1 MALSWVSFWIDKRSV
16 PARVSLGITTVLAL
30 TTLMFGIQASLPRVG
45 HVKAID
51 VFLMGSFIFVFAAL
65 VEYAIICTFSNLFS
79 SGANPNLKGY
89 FQRRVIP
96 TMIFEENENLEITS
110 GESDTFHQVFER
122 KQVEFQVNVLLFL
135 ELLRELLGKTVPIGF
150 FHPFT
155 PTQILAQ
162 SPYCDPNFRAIPS
175 SRPNFSRIQVI
186 STQIFAQSRHPNQNF
201 RAIPS
206 SQPKF
211 SRNPGIQM
219 AILDT
224 PLYVE
229 PKNLQFP
236 PLSETK
242 SIPVT
247 FIWEFPTYPRE
258 IAAEK

>member
-1 MALSWVSFWIDKRSV
+1 
-16 PARVSLGITTVLAL
+16 
-30 TTLMFGIQASLPRVG
+30 MFGIQASLPRVG

-155 PTQILAQ
+155 SNQILAQ
-162 SPYCDPNFRAIPS
+162 SRYRDPNFRE
-175 SRPNFSRIQVI
+175 F
-186 STQIFAQSRHPNQNF
+186 T
-201 RAIPS
+201 S

-211 SRNPGIQM
+211 SRNPGIQV

-236 PLSETK
+236 PLSETR
-242 SIPVT
+242 SIHVT

>member
-155 PTQILAQ
+155 SNQILAQ
-162 SPYCDPNFRAIPS
+162 SRYRAADFREFTL
-175 SRPNFSRIQVI
+175 SRPTFL
-186 STQIFAQSRHPNQNF
+186 
-201 RAIPS
+201 
-206 SQPKF
+206 
-211 SRNPGIQM
+211 RNP
-219 AILDT
+219 LSRWLFWT
-224 PLYVE
+224 HHYTW
-229 PKNLQFP
+229 NLKICNFHP
-236 PLSETK
+236 
-242 SIPVT
+242 
-247 FIWEFPTYPRE
+247 
-258 IAAEK
+258 

>member
-1 MALSWVSFWIDKRSV
+1 
-16 PARVSLGITTVLAL
+16 
-30 TTLMFGIQASLPRVG
+30 MFGIQASLPRVG

-89 FQRRVIP
+89 FQRRVTP
-96 TMIFEENENLEITS
+96 TMIFEENENLEVTS

-162 SPYCDPNFRAIPS
+162 SPYCDSNFRAIPS

-186 STQIFAQSRHPNQNF
+186 STHNF

-236 PLSETK
+236 PLGETK

>member
-79 SGANPNLKGY
+79 SGTIPNLKGY

-135 ELLRELLGKTVPIGF
+135 ELLRELLGKTVPVGF
-150 FHPFT
+150 FHPLT

-162 SPYCDPNFRAIPS
+162 SRHPDPNFCEFTL
-175 SRPNFSRIQVI
+175 SR
-186 STQIFAQSRHPNQNF
+186 
-201 RAIPS
+201 
-206 SQPKF
+206 PKF
-211 SRNPGIQM
+211 SRNPVIPM
-219 AILDT
+219 AILNT

-229 PKNLQFP
+229 PKNLRFP
-236 PLSETK
+236 PLGETK

-247 FIWEFPTYPRE
+247 FIWEFPTHPGR
-258 IAAEK
+258 

>member
-51 VFLMGSFIFVFAAL
+51 VFLMSSFIFVFAAL

-79 SGANPNLKGY
+79 SGANPDFKGY

-135 ELLRELLGKTVPIGF
+135 ELLRELLGKTVPMGF

-155 PTQILAQ
+155 SNQILAQ
-162 SPYCDPNFRAIPS
+162 SRYRDPNFREFTL
-175 SRPNFSRIQVI
+175 SRPTFL
-186 STQIFAQSRHPNQNF
+186 
-201 RAIPS
+201 
-206 SQPKF
+206 
-211 SRNPGIQM
+211 RNP
-219 AILDT
+219 LSRWLFWT
-224 PLYVE
+224 HHYTW
-229 PKNLQFP
+229 NLKICNFHP
-236 PLSETK
+236 
-242 SIPVT
+242 
-247 FIWEFPTYPRE
+247 
-258 IAAEK
+258 

>member
-162 SPYCDPNFRAIPS
+162 SRYCDP
-175 SRPNFSRIQVI
+175 
-186 STQIFAQSRHPNQNF
+186 NF

-236 PLSETK
+236 PLSETR
-242 SIPVT
+242 SIHVT
-247 FIWEFPTYPRE
+247 FIWEFPPPPGR
-258 IAAEK
+258 

>member
-30 TTLMFGIQASLPRVG
+30 TTLMFGIQVSLPRVG

-122 KQVEFQVNVLLFL
+122 KQVEFQVNFLLFL
-135 ELLRELLGKTVPIGF
+135 ELLRELLGRTVPIRF

-162 SPYCDPNFRAIPS
+162 S
-175 SRPNFSRIQVI
+175 
-186 STQIFAQSRHPNQNF
+186 RHPNQNC
-201 RAIPS
+201 RAIPA
-206 SQPKF
+206 
-211 SRNPGIQM
+211 SRW
-219 AILDT
+219 LFWT
-224 PLYVE
+224 HHYTW
-229 PKNLQFP
+229 NLKICNFHP
-236 PLSETK
+236 
-242 SIPVT
+242 
-247 FIWEFPTYPRE
+247 
-258 IAAEK
+258 

>member
-79 SGANPNLKGY
+79 SGANPDFQGY

-155 PTQILAQ
+155 PTQILW
-162 SPYCDPNFRAIPS
+162 
-175 SRPNFSRIQVI
+175 
-186 STQIFAQSRHPNQNF
+186 QSRYPDQNF
-201 RAIPS
+201 RAIPL
-206 SQPKF
+206 
-211 SRNPGIQM
+211 SRWLFWTHHY
-219 AILDT
+219 AW
-224 PLYVE
+224 
-229 PKNLQFP
+229 NLKICNFHP
-236 PLSETK
+236 
-242 SIPVT
+242 
-247 FIWEFPTYPRE
+247 
-258 IAAEK
+258 

>member
-79 SGANPNLKGY
+79 SGANPDFKGY

-155 PTQILAQ
+155 SNQILAQ
-162 SPYCDPNFRAIPS
+162 SRYCDPNFREFTL
-175 SRPNFSRIQVI
+175 SRPTFL
-186 STQIFAQSRHPNQNF
+186 
-201 RAIPS
+201 
-206 SQPKF
+206 
-211 SRNPGIQM
+211 RNP
-219 AILDT
+219 
-224 PLYVE
+224 
-229 PKNLQFP
+229 
-236 PLSETK
+236 LS
-242 SIPVT
+242 
-247 FIWEFPTYPRE
+247 R
-258 IAAEK
+258 